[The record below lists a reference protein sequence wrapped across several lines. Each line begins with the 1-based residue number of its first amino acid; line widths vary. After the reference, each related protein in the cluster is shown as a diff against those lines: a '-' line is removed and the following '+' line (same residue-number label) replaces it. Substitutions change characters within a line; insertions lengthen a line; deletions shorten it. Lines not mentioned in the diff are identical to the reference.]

1 MKTPANERKRVM
13 IQVANYG
20 SNLDPFN
27 AAKVTK
33 RVWNEREKNAGKK
46 MAKDF
51 AEFLYNNSTG
61 VFWNELKRAMKKM

>member
-20 SNLDPFN
+20 NAFEPFH
-27 AAKVTK
+27 AAKVVK

-46 MAKDF
+46 MAHDF
-51 AEFLYNNSTG
+51 AEYLYNNATG
-61 VFWNELKRAMKKM
+61 TFWVELKRAMKKM